1 MNGHDEEAFERAYGP
16 GDADEWGPRLDD
28 DELIEE
34 GPDCPY
40 CGHSTEYSRGWITC
54 DNCTVSWHGI
64 EDLQGV
70 GVALAAQGWMTQ

>member
-40 CGHSTEYSRGWITC
+40 CGHPVDVLTGAVVCT
-54 DNCTVSWHGI
+54 NCEVTWATAA
-64 EDLQGV
+64 DM
-70 GVALAAQGWMTQ
+70 ATDAANLAAEGWAR